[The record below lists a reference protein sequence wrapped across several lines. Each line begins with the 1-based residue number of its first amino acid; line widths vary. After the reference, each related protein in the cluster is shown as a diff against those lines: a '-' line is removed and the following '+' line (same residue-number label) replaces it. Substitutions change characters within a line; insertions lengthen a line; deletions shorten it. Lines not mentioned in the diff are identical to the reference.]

1 MADAPSPVIRAG
13 LFLRDLVVAMVVTV
27 IITPVRRGTLDLR
40 HHRASIAAIAIFV
53 AVVYASVMTAI
64 LLANP
69 LRSASDLVSAVTDQ
83 GIAAVPS
90 FLLPATFLLLSLA
103 MALILAGSQRAAWW
117 LRLIL
122 LVTVTAILALVVIPS
137 RSASTGGVGSW
148 LAVVTLVGTVA
159 YAVVVWSRRTRVD
172 VDFLVFWI
180 LTGGT
185 MLLAYRGFIDQLS
198 YFGQRLDLVTA
209 AVLLWY
215 LTVLAAP
222 VAFLSGFNATAFGV
236 SIVDWGARYV
246 AGRVRRLAVLACIVV
261 VLVWQVWVVISGW
274 LNAAADAGTVLL
286 DHLGAIILVCAC
298 GAAWLGISRRPATT
312 DSPPVGAAAL
322 RVVVPIA
329 YALMATAI
337 INAVLG
343 LVQVVLSAVRPGVG
357 VDALAAAMEVMA
369 STSVVRIDRLVVVI
383 ACGVAAVLLASRGR
397 QTLALV
403 LAIDAIVLTMVF
415 IVPSISALEW
425 LHWTPEAVSDLG
437 LVIVAGLLAWFWLRR
452 ELTHERVHLLL
463 GLALLAALVRQA
475 DFFALPIGFLIGA
488 STIALLL
495 FGLTWGFLT
504 DGSSV
509 HVDSAHQPR
518 DARLL
523 LLLGQFLFGITIVS
537 WAVIGKQ
544 VEAMSQLSQ
553 LTSASVASVG
563 TALILATAFGLLS
576 SVRTERRGA
585 GA

>member
-298 GAAWLGISRRPATT
+298 GAAWLGISRRPAAT

-437 LVIVAGLLAWFWLRR
+437 LVIVVGLLAWFWLRR